1 MLNRLKIGYKLGRDH
16 IHSPDPHYWE
26 KLHDVQDCLK
36 EAADS
41 AGRVIVV
48 FSDQLTFYRQPTQAK
63 AWESMGA
70 ADQPKAERSL
80 RSNTTA
86 RVGAVVN
93 AITGQV
99 TYLLASRFGVRELIK
114 FYQMVREAYPQAE
127 RIYLVLDNWPVHF
140 HPEVLVALEP
150 QQTRW
155 ELKTPANW
163 PIAPPAKAK
172 RLNLPIQL
180 VPLPTYASWTNP
192 QEKVWRH
199 LQQAELHLHRMA
211 DQWDQL
217 KQCVRDHLD
226 QFKDGSQE
234 LLEYIGLTPN
244 SKLYGSCLFP
254 RSAKSGRCI

>member
-1 MLNRLKIGYKLGRDH
+1 MLDRLKIGYKLGRDH
-16 IHSPDPHYWE
+16 IHSPDPYYWE
-26 KLHDVQDCLK
+26 KLRDVQDCLQ
-36 EAADS
+36 EAATS
-41 AGRVIVV
+41 NGRVVVV

-63 AWESMGA
+63 AWEAVGA
-70 ADQPKAERSL
+70 SDQPLGQRSL

-93 AITGQV
+93 ALTGQV
-99 TYLLASRFGVRELIK
+99 TYLLASRFGVKELVK

-140 HPEVLVALEP
+140 HPEVLAALEP

-155 ELKTPANW
+155 ELKTPINW
-163 PIAPPAKAK
+163 PSAPSAKAK

-199 LQQAELHLHRMA
+199 LQQAELHLHRLA
-211 DQWDQL
+211 DQWEEL
-217 KQCVRDHLD
+217 KQRVRDHLD
-226 QFKDGSQE
+226 QFNDGSQA
-234 LLEYIGLTPN
+234 LLQYIGLTPH
-244 SKLYGSCLFP
+244 SKLYGACLVP
-254 RSAKSGRCI
+254 RSTDTG